1 MQQVGPQQL
10 ELVHGRAGGR
20 GDHVGWPGERGGW
33 DDIGRADRVN
43 AVGVPVEVSGSLDGR
58 TVGPHPVARRV
69 GVDARDV
76 EENDRGEDAEDRDDD
91 EQFHEGESTLVAVR
105 ALARIFEY
113 GEDHCCRS
121 TSLGFVER
129 RAVILRDL

>member
-1 MQQVGPQQL
+1 
-10 ELVHGRAGGR
+10 
-20 GDHVGWPGERGGW
+20 RGGSESEY
-33 DDIGRADRVN
+33 AE
-43 AVGVPVEVSGSLDGR
+43 VGSVVVCSLLSYR
-58 TVGPHPVARRV
+58 TVDPQSDARRV